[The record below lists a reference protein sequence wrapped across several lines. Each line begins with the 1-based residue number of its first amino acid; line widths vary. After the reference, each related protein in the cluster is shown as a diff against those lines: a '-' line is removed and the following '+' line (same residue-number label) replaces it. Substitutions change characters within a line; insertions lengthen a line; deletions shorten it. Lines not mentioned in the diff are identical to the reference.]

1 MTKSDYNQSVEDHS
15 DSIYR
20 FVLKN
25 IGDADKAKD
34 IVQDTYV
41 KLWAKLD
48 EVDPLK
54 VKSYLFTVAYRT
66 MIDVIR
72 RDKKQTP
79 FVTSEHQQLNSHQ
92 NSYSDL
98 KEILQEAVSRLPEV
112 QRSAIMLR
120 DYEGYS
126 YKEIGEVLSLS
137 ESQVKVYIFR
147 SRAFLKKYLISVEHI
162 L

>member
-1 MTKSDYNQSVEDHS
+1 MTKSDYNQSVKTHS
-15 DSIYR
+15 DSIYQ

-25 IGDADKAKD
+25 IKDADKAKD

-41 KLWAKLD
+41 KLWAKIE

-72 RDKKQTP
+72 RDKKQIP
-79 FVTSEHQQLNSHQ
+79 FEVADYNAHSHQ
-92 NSYSDL
+92 DGYSDL
-98 KEILQEAVSRLPEV
+98 SEVLQQAISQLPEV

-126 YKEIGEVLSLS
+126 YKEIGDILTLS

-147 SRAFLKKYLISVEHI
+147 SRVFLKKYLISIEHV

>member
-1 MTKSDYNQSVEDHS
+1 MTKLDYNQSVKDHS

-41 KLWAKLD
+41 KLWAKIED
-48 EVDPLK
+48 VDPLK
-54 VKSYLFTVAYRT
+54 VKTYLFTVAYRT
-66 MIDVIR
+66 MIDAIR
-72 RDKKQTP
+72 RDKKQTR
-79 FVTSEHQQLNSHQ
+79 FDAVSEQAYGYEDG
-92 NSYSDL
+92 YSDL
-98 KEILQEAVSRLPEV
+98 KEILQQAISQLPEV
-112 QRSAIMLR
+112 QRSAIILR

-126 YKEIGEVLSLS
+126 YKEIGDILSLN

-147 SRAFLKKYLISVEHI
+147 SRAFLKKYLISIENV